1 MKGVNWRVGAAA
13 AVLASMAATSASAQ
27 EELKIGA
34 LVTLSGPGAAWGEGM
49 MRAAELAAE
58 DVNEKGGLE
67 VGGKKYRVTV
77 VPYDDKYQANEAVT
91 AANRLVFED
100 HIKYIVGPVG
110 SAPVLAIQPITEK
123 NKVIVL
129 TLGFTAKALGAD
141 KPFTFRPNITTGEM
155 SQPQINWVVKTR
167 GVKKVGGLFPKDET
181 GEQIAKD
188 VEAAYARAGAEL
200 SSKEFFERDRV
211 DFVPLLTRIM
221 ASGVDAIE
229 LDGNSPTTA
238 GLIVKQAREIGYTGL
253 IIRTGGPATQEIVNV
268 AGKDAAEGL
277 IVHTPI
283 DPQLA
288 SLKGYIDRYE
298 TKYKQPMNGFS
309 PFFYDGVHMLFRAMQ
324 KAGTVN
330 DTDKV
335 RAALEEIDEYDGV
348 LGKLR
353 WTGKEVYGI
362 NHQVDAPFYVAEVK
376 NGEEVII
383 ARCTVAGCE

>member
-100 HIKYIVGPVG
+100 QIKYIVGPVG